1 MPFPESFFHGFMEL
15 LRHARGLTSEAVPSV
30 CLPAHLSLFRVSFG
44 VSFLPSRSWLT
55 TFFPS
60 LLQVRFLSVFTRHDS
75 HGFQLSRT
83 SLCILM
89 SPMAV
94 SFIPHCRI
102 LKRDTSSFTLQSYL
116 TEHPADFRGLGA
128 GPTTNNC
135 SAKSSFSFGLWHK
148 TNEYLAENSW
158 LPQSVFGQS
167 SVK

>member
-15 LRHARGLTSEAVPSV
+15 LRHARGLTSEAFPPVF
-30 CLPAHLSLFRVSFG
+30 LPAHFITLPCILRG
-44 VSFLPSRSWLT
+44 VFPPFCSWLT
-55 TFFPS
+55 TFLPS

-75 HGFQLSRT
+75 YGFQLSRT

>member
-1 MPFPESFFHGFMEL
+1 MSSRSFH
-15 LRHARGLTSEAVPSV
+15 HS
-30 CLPAHLSLFRVSFG
+30 FRVSFG
-44 VSFLPSRSWLT
+44 GSFHPSRSWLT
-55 TFFPS
+55 TFFLS
-60 LLQVRFLSVFTRHDS
+60 LLQVHFLSVFTRHDPY
-75 HGFQLSRT
+75 GFRLSRT

-94 SFIPHCRI
+94 FFIPHCRI

-128 GPTTNNC
+128 RPTTNNC
-135 SAKSSFSFGLWHK
+135 SAKSSFSFGRWLK